1 MSEDCRR
8 IRPLLGAY
16 LDHELNPDVA
26 RQVKEHLVTCAE
38 CRRELESLEHLHL
51 LVHKAGPPEMA
62 EDYWDWQRT
71 RVWRRLRQGGRERQ
85 PFYRPSFFWPKLAT
99 VAGGLIVVLVV
110 ATVGWQMLGPGRYGE
125 KKAIP
130 AERAAPAPGPGYAAK
145 PETPPAKTPA
155 EAPEQNEE
163 PTVEAGGQLLEA
175 PKAGVVAAAGARS
188 DTRADR
194 VGARA
199 MEQKPVPF
207 TGQLRRNERPARPEP
222 EQRRVSIASRRS
234 RTAGRA
240 MAAAVPKEE
249 EPELLSAPPLPKLNL
264 QDSATV
270 VLRLTTDSS
279 GRVTGA
285 VISKSSGVMR
295 LDSIALEAA
304 RRSRF
309 KPVRKDHR
317 PVASS
322 FQYPY
327 RFKPGKHVQ
336 E

>member
-8 IRPLLGAY
+8 TRLLLGAY
-16 LDHELNPDVA
+16 HDHELNPDVA
-26 RQVKEHLVTCAE
+26 RQVKEHLATCAE
-38 CRRELESLEHLHL
+38 CRRELESLEHLHS
-51 LVHKAGPPEMA
+51 LVRKAGPPEMA

-71 RVWRRLRQGGRERQ
+71 RVWRRLREGGRERQ

-99 VAGGLIVVLVV
+99 VAGGLVVVLVV
-110 ATVGWQMLGPGRYGE
+110 ATVGWQMLGHGRYGE
-125 KKAIP
+125 RRALP

-145 PETPPAKTPA
+145 PEIPRSKTLA
-155 EAPEQNEE
+155 EAPEQEE
-163 PTVEAGGQLLEA
+163 PKVEAGGQLREA
-175 PKAGVVAAAGARS
+175 PKAGVVAAAGARPGA
-188 DTRADR
+188 RADR
-194 VGARA
+194 VGDRA
-199 MEQKPVPF
+199 MEQKPMPF
-207 TGQLRRNERPARPEP
+207 TDQARRGAQPARPEAA
-222 EQRRVSIASRRS
+222 QRRVSIASRQPRA
-234 RTAGRA
+234 AGRA
-240 MAAAVPKEE
+240 IPAAVPREE
-249 EPELLSAPPLPKLNL
+249 EPELVSAPPLPKLNL
-264 QDSATV
+264 RDSATV

-327 RFKPGKHVQ
+327 RFKPRKHAQ